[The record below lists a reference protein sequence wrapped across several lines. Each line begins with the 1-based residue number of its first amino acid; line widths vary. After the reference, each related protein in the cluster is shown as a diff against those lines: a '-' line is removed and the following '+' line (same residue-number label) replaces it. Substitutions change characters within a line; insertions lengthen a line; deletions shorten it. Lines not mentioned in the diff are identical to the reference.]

1 MTLREIVNKYP
12 IINTNWECSN
22 YVGAMSHHI
31 MMVTGIH
38 RYDTLNPYLG
48 ISEYFSRIRK
58 DDGTSVKFN
67 RDPWMRAFKMYFPGV
82 KNGIYECMRINGVN
96 GGDDIW
102 ITVTSVE
109 GSRVWCMDIFER

>member
-1 MTLREIVNKYP
+1 MTLKEIVNKYP
-12 IINTNWECSN
+12 IINTNWECN
-22 YVGAMSHHI
+22 YPDSMSHH
-31 MMVTGIH
+31 MMVVTGIDDYRKFH
-38 RYDTLNPYLG
+38 QYLG

-58 DDGTSVKFN
+58 DDGTSDVYN